1 MMRGADLMRR
11 RRGLVTRQRV
21 YGLICFIIYS
31 IVTFGAQPSFAEATR
46 AFNGLVNMNG
56 AAVVPA
62 IRSLHQSSGLGNL
75 LIVEAR
81 QLENS
86 GAKGRPDGAK
96 ESEVTEPPLPP
107 ASAATL
113 LRPIEQYCSS
123 VQNAA
128 SDARREQQRSR
139 LEQTQRELE
148 KRIKILDARI
158 AESKEWMKKR
168 TDFLLQASD
177 GLVEVYAKMNTEAA
191 AAQLLAI
198 NERLAAA
205 ILSKLPPKTTSM
217 ILAEMD
223 AKRAARL
230 SSMLASVAE
239 LGKQQKNTGK
249 DKR

>member
-1 MMRGADLMRR
+1 MMHRAHMIRR
-11 RRGLVTRQRV
+11 RRGLVARQRAYV
-21 YGLICFIIYS
+21 LTPFIIYS
-31 IVTFGAQPSFAEATR
+31 IVTIGGQSCFAEAKR
-46 AFNGLVNMNG
+46 AIDGLASMH
-56 AAVVPA
+56 AVAVEPA
-62 IRSLHQSSGLGNL
+62 IRSLHKSSRLGSL
-75 LIVEAR
+75 LIAEAR
-81 QLENS
+81 QLEHS
-86 GAKGRPDGAK
+86 GANGRQDGAK
-96 ESEVTEPPLPP
+96 EKEDTEPPLPP
-107 ASAATL
+107 TSAAVL
-113 LRPIEQYCSS
+113 LRPMEQYCSS

-128 SDARREQQRSR
+128 SDARLEQQRSL

-148 KRIKILDARI
+148 QRIKILDARI
-158 AESKEWMKKR
+158 AESKEWMRKR

-191 AAQLLAI
+191 AAQLLSI

-239 LGKQQKNTGK
+239 LGKQQKSTAK